1 MPICDLVYYFLKA
14 VIMKKKKIFKM
25 AQMIV
30 QKMNNIFFPILIMMS
45 GSVLINWCTGDI
57 IA

>member
-1 MPICDLVYYFLKA
+1 MWLGLLLFKGSNNE
-14 VIMKKKKIFKM
+14 KKKVFKM

>member
-1 MPICDLVYYFLKA
+1 MPTCDLVYYFLKA